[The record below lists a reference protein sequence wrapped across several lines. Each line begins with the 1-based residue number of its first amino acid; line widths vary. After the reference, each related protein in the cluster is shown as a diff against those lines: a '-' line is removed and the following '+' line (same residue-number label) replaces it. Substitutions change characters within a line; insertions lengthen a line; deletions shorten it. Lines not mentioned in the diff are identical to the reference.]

1 MSTTDDTVAA
11 DLIRHYLE
19 LSFDYYYMCMD
30 GGPSKC
36 AAHESVEG
44 KMESV
49 EIDVLDDCCPGVGV
63 GVGGPPIFWR
73 EGDKGRI

>member
-1 MSTTDDTVAA
+1 MFTTDDT
-11 DLIRHYLE
+11 DPTDPIRHYLD
-19 LSFDYYYMCMD
+19 LFFDNYHMCMD

-49 EIDVLDDCCPGVGV
+49 EIDVLDDCSPRVGV
-63 GVGGPPIFWR
+63 GVGGSTVFWR